1 MLCTRKWFALVD
13 DLHKNSNNISS
24 SKNAGTLASLVIE
37 TLSSISDRKWVV
49 AECLLRVAPTH
60 ETQKLFLS
68 RVVAETERFSS
79 SRNDCTGEE
88 SKWWLRARLVAL
100 GALDRLETLRA
111 MHLGN
116 FSSSA
121 FESFR
126 FVDYLDAAKA
136 VARAGNARGL
146 EILLQRHKEWFRN
159 HDLLDILAEIPECA
173 SVSEYKASINR
184 DYRWVRYFF
193 R

>member
-1 MLCTRKWFALVD
+1 M
-13 DLHKNSNNISS
+13 
-24 SKNAGTLASLVIE
+24 IE

-49 AECLLRVAPTH
+49 AECLLRWPPDD

-100 GALDRLETLRA
+100 GALDRLR
-111 MHLGN
+111 N
-116 FSSSA
+116 SSGDA
-121 FESFR
+121 PRKLLIFALESFR

-173 SVSEYKASINR
+173 SVSNINEY
-184 DYRWVRYFF
+184 
-193 R
+193 